1 MEGTGMA
8 NWCSAD
14 LHFGHHRIIDFCKR
28 PFASTAEMNAALIAN
43 LQSCFAH
50 DDDLWILGD
59 FAFGRAGNAAQFES
73 WFHSLPGR
81 KHLIIGNH
89 DDEAVF
95 SLPWT
100 STEHMDEIQDGD
112 QSLVLCHYPMITWNG
127 ARKGALQLF
136 GHVHDQWPGSRNSVN
151 VGVDQWEFRP
161 VRITDIFKRAK
172 KLPVNKHWHDVE
184 HGKELN

>member
-1 MEGTGMA
+1 MHLA
-8 NWCSAD
+8 NWYSAD

-43 LQSCFAH
+43 FQACVRH

-59 FAFGRAGNAAQFES
+59 FVFGRAEDTAQFES

-89 DDEAVF
+89 DDEAVI
-95 SLPWT
+95 SLPWA
-100 STEHMDEIQDGD
+100 STEYMAEIKDGD

-127 ARKGALQLF
+127 ARRGALQLF

-151 VGVDQWEFRP
+151 VGVDQWDFRP
-161 VRITDIFKRAK
+161 VQVSDILRRAA

-184 HGKELN
+184 HGNELS

>member
-1 MEGTGMA
+1 MHLA
-8 NWCSAD
+8 NWYSAD

-43 LQSCFAH
+43 FQACVRH

-59 FAFGRAGNAAQFES
+59 FAFGRAEDTAQFES

-89 DDEAVF
+89 DDEAVI
-95 SLPWT
+95 SLPWA
-100 STEHMDEIQDGD
+100 STEYMAEIKDGD

-127 ARKGALQLF
+127 ARRGALQLF
-136 GHVHDQWPGSRNSVN
+136 GHVHDQWSGSRNSVN
-151 VGVDQWEFRP
+151 VGVDQWDFRP
-161 VRITDIFKRAK
+161 VQVSDIARRAA
-172 KLPVNKHWHDVE
+172 KLPVNKHWQDVE
-184 HGKELN
+184 HGNEIT